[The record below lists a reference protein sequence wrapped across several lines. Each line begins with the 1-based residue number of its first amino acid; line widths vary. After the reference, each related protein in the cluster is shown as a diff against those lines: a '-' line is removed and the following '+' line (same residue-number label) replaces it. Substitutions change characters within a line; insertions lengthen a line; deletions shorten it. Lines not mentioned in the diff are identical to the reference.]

1 MLHHQIEP
9 VAQNGGAF
17 FGGERAPGG
26 QGAVGGVDSRAGFIS
41 AHFGYATQLVAVRR
55 IGDVDDFT
63 IVGVQ
68 PFPVNQRLLAE

>member
-9 VAQNGGAF
+9 VAQNVGAF
-17 FGGERAPGG
+17 FGGECTPGG
-26 QGAVGGVDSRAGFIS
+26 QSAVGGVDSGAGFIR

>member
-17 FGGERAPGG
+17 FGGERAPGW
-26 QGAVGGVDSRAGFIS
+26 QGAVGGVDSGAGFIR
-41 AHFGYATQLVAVRR
+41 AHFRHTTQLVAVRR
-55 IGDVDDFT
+55 IGDVDDLA

>member
-9 VAQNGGAF
+9 VAQNVGAF
-17 FGGERAPGG
+17 FGGERTPGG
-26 QGAVGGVDSRAGFIS
+26 QGVVGGVDSGAGFIS

-55 IGDVDDFT
+55 IGDVDDLA

-68 PFPVNQRLLAE
+68 PFPVNQCLLAE

>member
-1 MLHHQIEP
+1 MLHQQIEP
-9 VAQNGGAF
+9 VAQNVGAF
-17 FGGERAPGG
+17 FGGECTPGG
-26 QGAVGGVDSRAGFIS
+26 QSAVGGVDSGAGFIS

-55 IGDVDDFT
+55 IGDVDGFT

>member
-17 FGGERAPGG
+17 FGGERTPGG
-26 QGAVGGVDSRAGFIS
+26 QSTVGGVDSGAGFIS

-55 IGDVDDFT
+55 IGDVDDLA

>member
-1 MLHHQIEP
+1 MLHQQIEP
-9 VAQNGGAF
+9 VAQNVGAF
-17 FGGERAPGG
+17 FGGERTPGG
-26 QGAVGGVDSRAGFIS
+26 QSAVGGVDSGAGFIR

-55 IGDVDDFT
+55 IGDVDDLA

>member
-9 VAQNGGAF
+9 VAQNVGAF
-17 FGGERAPGG
+17 FGGERTPGG
-26 QGAVGGVDSRAGFIS
+26 QGAVGGVDSGAGFIS
-41 AHFGYATQLVAVRR
+41 AHFRHATQLVAVRR
-55 IGDVDDFT
+55 IGDVDDLA